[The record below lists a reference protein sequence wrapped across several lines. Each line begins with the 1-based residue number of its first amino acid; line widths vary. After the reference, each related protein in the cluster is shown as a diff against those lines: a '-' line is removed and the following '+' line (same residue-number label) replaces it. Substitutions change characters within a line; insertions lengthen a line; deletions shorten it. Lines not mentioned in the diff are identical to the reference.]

1 MDIFGNFDHF
11 VSNILKNVIFCGLK
25 KKKKKKKNR
34 CQKNFKVVEEQLIF
48 NHFGANLA
56 I

>member
-11 VSNILKNVIFCGLK
+11 VSNIVQNVSFCGLK
-25 KKKKKKKNR
+25 KKKKKKIGAK
-34 CQKNFKVVEEQLIF
+34 KKFKVVEEQLIF

>member
-11 VSNILKNVIFCGLK
+11 VSNIVQNVSFCGL
-25 KKKKKKKNR
+25 KKKKKKNR
-34 CQKNFKVVEEQLIF
+34 CQKKFKVVEEQLIF